1 MPRGAGLRPARG
13 RQLIFF
19 WADLSCKAPS
29 GSSAAGPKPC
39 PTIDNRRWSRR
50 RGLAAVIGIFFTP
63 LIHAQTTVTVD
74 PEGDA
79 KEQYELSQ
87 AVSEAGASAVDRIRA
102 FEQHLK
108 KYPDS
113 KQRPLIE
120 KELVKSATDTNDNAR
135 IILYGEKALQR
146 ESSPD
151 EGDVMQMLD
160 RVTRALVDK
169 SDPDPAKRAI
179 GYAKRYEADVA
190 ALRVKMEPA
199 GHLTPALWSQE
210 LDKAMARALAL
221 EARATGYAGDPEAA
235 RKLAGK
241 SWETY
246 PTGEGARETA
256 FWLTQLG
263 RNAEAIEFYCD
274 AFTLEDSRTTEADR
288 TRDRARLGGLYAGL
302 HGSEKGLGDVI
313 LEGYDRTAALLSLR
327 RADLKAKDP
336 NSQATDIEDFTLPAV
351 DKTAQPLVVS
361 ALKGKTVVMDFWA
374 TWCVPCR
381 AQQPLIE
388 KVEMHYA
395 DSPDVRFVAVNADD
409 DPSLVAPF
417 IKEQGWKNQGYLEA
431 GLARLLVVSQI
442 PTVLVIDPNGQISSR
457 MIGFIPERFEQM
469 LTDRVEEARK
479 AAVR

>member
-1 MPRGAGLRPARG
+1 MTLQRAFVPLVILSPA
-13 RQLIFF
+13 L
-19 WADLSCKAPS
+19 WLV
-29 GSSAAGPKPC
+29 
-39 PTIDNRRWSRR
+39 
-50 RGLAAVIGIFFTP
+50 LAILFTP
-63 LIHAQTTVTVD
+63 LIHAQTTATAN
-74 PEGDA
+74 PEADA

-135 IILYGEKALQR
+135 IILYGEQVLQR
-146 ESSPD
+146 ESPPD
-151 EGDVMQMLD
+151 QGDTMQMLD

-169 SDPDPAKRAI
+169 SDPEQAKRTI
-179 GYAKRYEADVA
+179 GYAKRYESDVT
-190 ALRVKMEPA
+190 ALRVKMEPP
-199 GHLTPALWSQE
+199 GHLTPGQWSQE

-235 RKLAGK
+235 HKIGGK

-246 PTGEGARETA
+246 PTAEGARETA

-263 RNAEAIEFYCD
+263 RNAEAVEFYSD

-288 TRDRARLGGLYAGL
+288 DRTRLGGLYAGL
-302 HGSEKGLGDVI
+302 NGSEKGLGDVI
-313 LEGYDRTAALLSLR
+313 LEAYDRTAALLSLR
-327 RADLKAKDP
+327 RAELKAKDP

-351 DKTAQPLVVS
+351 DKTAPPLVVS

-381 AQQPLIE
+381 AQQPLLE
-388 KVEMHYA
+388 KLQMHYA
-395 DSPDVRFVAVNADD
+395 DAPDVRFVAVNADD
-409 DPSLVAPF
+409 EPSAVAPF
-417 IKEQGWKNQGYLEA
+417 VKEQGWKSQGYFEA
-431 GLARLLVVSQI
+431 GLARQLVISQI
-442 PTVLVIDPNGQISSR
+442 PTVLVIDPNGQITSR

-469 LTDRVEEARK
+469 LTERVEEARK
-479 AAVR
+479 STTR